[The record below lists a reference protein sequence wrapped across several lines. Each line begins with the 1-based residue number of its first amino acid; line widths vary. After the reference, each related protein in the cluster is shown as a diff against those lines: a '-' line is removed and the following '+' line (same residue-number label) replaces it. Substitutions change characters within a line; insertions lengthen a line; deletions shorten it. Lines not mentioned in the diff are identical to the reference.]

1 MTIRLNGQEY
11 ALPCDPVPLPDLL
24 RELGLEGRPVL
35 VEHNGVAL
43 HPREIAVALVREADV
58 IEMVQLAAGG

>member
-1 MTIRLNGQEY
+1 MIIRLNGQEY
-11 ALPCDPVPLPDLL
+11 ALSRDPAPLPELL

-43 HPREIAVALVREADV
+43 RPGEIAEALVHEGDV